1 MAANGQLVFTDVDKV
16 TFKGVGDTSNAVI
29 DTTTGKIG
37 VGVDSP
43 DANLHVLGNC
53 FVSTNFE
60 LGGTMTMGTVTVRAQ
75 HELSAITATGN
86 TTPHTVEFTNA
97 ETGLVTTGNVS
108 VGKELTVAG
117 NVAVDTDTLFVDTV
131 NSRVGVGTTSPDNAL
146 HIRNAIPAVLL
157 DDSDD
162 DTKVRITGGA
172 GGDLYVDSNWGGSG
186 NTGDIIFREASSEK
200 MRIAGNGNV
209 GIGTANPQYRL
220 DVGDGGGDVMLRVMH
235 QTASSGKLIFGRS
248 GTTDIRSHAIESYN
262 SSGSQ
267 NNYMKFLVHD
277 GTGTSPYETRTE
289 VMTLLGNGNVG
300 IGTTDPAKKLH
311 VEHYGSAIGDFE
323 GIRIANHATNLHA
336 TSRPAYEFVVSD
348 INAGTGLGNGKFAIG
363 YRGSTTASRTDRLV
377 IDNSGNVGIGTTSPI
392 AALDIDGGPENDT
405 VPAFSIRGGL
415 YSESDLYVLNT
426 YNDSTVGGVGYA
438 AKVIGVNIKNKV
450 ETNNTVQIRS
460 NSGGLTCGSAM
471 YLGSDDA
478 ISGVFGILTGDGAV
492 GTTLTEKL
500 TVRASGNVGIGDSDP
515 DSILHVQSDAQSATG
530 GPIKKTSAT
539 AATSGFN
546 YILNAPRPGT
556 TSQGAVFFIN
566 GSTRTNDGDTNN
578 LTIRNDSGSVDIGNR
593 TETLV
598 SSHTPTPET
607 YNANQ
612 KNVDILLNNGSIW
625 MSPYT
630 GRHRSLGTSTNTWSQ
645 YIGKH
650 YLGRILSGLEI
661 ENKNTNSAGATSY
674 YSNLLHFRAHDY
686 GIYGGSVGDIT
697 MTVRGDKVGIRTETP
712 GYTLHVNGSLFYSSG
727 GLNGSDDRIKYNE
740 ENITN
745 ALDIIDKLTPQ
756 KYEKIMTFPSNAKG
770 TWIPTDENWETVKNA
785 EMKPWE
791 GFKYGNEFGFIAQDV
806 RNIPE
811 VSFLVSGSESITG
824 DENISPEEYN
834 ELNDEERSSYT
845 QKFIY
850 ESNVITLQ
858 EYTSLTLENREN
870 YTELYS
876 KRVETQT
883 PLGLNYQGIFVVAV
897 KAIQELKSENETL
910 KTQLTSVL
918 ARLDALENA

>member
-86 TTPHTVEFTNA
+86 TTPHTVEFQNA

-200 MRIAGNGNV
+200 MRIA
-209 GIGTANPQYRL
+209 
-220 DVGDGGGDVMLRVMH
+220 
-235 QTASSGKLIFGRS
+235 
-248 GTTDIRSHAIESYN
+248 
-262 SSGSQ
+262 
-267 NNYMKFLVHD
+267 
-277 GTGTSPYETRTE
+277 
-289 VMTLLGNGNVG
+289 GNGNVG